1 MDLDVYQG
9 EILAV
14 VGKSGC
20 GKTTFISH
28 LNGIV
33 RPQSG
38 EIRFINEDN
47 SVLTTS
53 RKKDIAQIRRKV
65 GLVFQYPEYQL
76 FEETVRKDI
85 AYGLVNMHAPDVN
98 IESRIRGAAIISGL
112 SEDVLDKSPF
122 ELSGGQKRRAALAG
136 VLVMKPQVLVLDE
149 PAAGLDPIGR
159 REMFDTICALRETGT
174 TVIIVSH
181 NMDEA
186 ARYADRIVCIKE
198 GRKAAEGTAAQL
210 FESEQKAREYGISMP
225 LLYEF
230 SSKVKEKLA
239 KEDPRFMMMPPLPD
253 PAHEAASI
261 IRGVLSC

>member
-1 MDLDVYQG
+1 
-9 EILAV
+9 
-14 VGKSGC
+14 
-20 GKTTFISH
+20 
-28 LNGIV
+28 
-33 RPQSG
+33 
-38 EIRFINEDN
+38 
-47 SVLTTS
+47 
-53 RKKDIAQIRRKV
+53 
-65 GLVFQYPEYQL
+65 
-76 FEETVRKDI
+76 
-85 AYGLVNMHAPDVN
+85 
-98 IESRIRGAAIISGL
+98 
-112 SEDVLDKSPF
+112 
-122 ELSGGQKRRAALAG
+122 
-136 VLVMKPQVLVLDE
+136 MKPQVLVLDE